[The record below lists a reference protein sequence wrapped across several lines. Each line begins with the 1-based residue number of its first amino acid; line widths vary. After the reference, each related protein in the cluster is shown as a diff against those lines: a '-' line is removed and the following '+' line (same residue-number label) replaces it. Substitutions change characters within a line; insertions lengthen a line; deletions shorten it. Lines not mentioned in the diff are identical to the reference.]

1 MSKPLESKKAH
12 IKTFG
17 CQMNE
22 HDTMRMYEMLGHEG
36 YEITEE
42 SENADLVLLNTC
54 SVRENPEN
62 KVYSLLGRL
71 SILKRKKPELII
83 GVGGCVAQQ
92 EASNIIK
99 KNKDVDLV
107 FGTDTIFQL
116 PKMLERVNAGEKVV
130 NVAWQPREKTKTQ
143 NFIPEEEIETG
154 KVDGCKG
161 YIAITK
167 GCDNFCTYCIVPF
180 TRGRLVSREP
190 DNIIQEAQDLIQ
202 KGAKEIM
209 LLGQNVNSYFANDT
223 DFHGLL
229 KRVADLDGLERLRFT
244 SPHPNDW
251 DNKLSDLVADHP
263 TICKH
268 LHLPVQSGS
277 NKVLS
282 SMRRKHSAEDFL
294 KKVDYLKSRV
304 PDIVISTDLIVGFPG
319 ETDEDF
325 NDTMKVIEH
334 VQFCPVY
341 AFKYSTRPGTKAA
354 ALEDDVPLKIKQER
368 LEKVISRVNTIQ
380 DELLTRML
388 GTTQA
393 ILIDSAHPKERGVM
407 KGRTGT
413 NLPVSI
419 ADPNLN
425 IGDLIQVKIVDRKRN
440 SLIGKEIK

>member
-1 MSKPLESKKAH
+1 MKKAH

-22 HDTMRMYEMLGHEG
+22 HDTARMYEMLIHEG
-36 YEITEE
+36 YEVVDEAE
-42 SENADLVLLNTC
+42 VADLVLLNTC

-71 SILKRKKPELII
+71 SILKRKKPNLII

-92 EASNIIK
+92 EASKILK

-107 FGTDTIFQL
+107 FGTDSIFHL
-116 PKMLERVNAGEKVV
+116 PKLLERVNAGEKVV
-130 NVAWQPREKTKTQ
+130 CVDWQPRDKKDKIQ

-161 YIAITK
+161 YVAITK
-167 GCDNFCTYCIVPF
+167 GCDNFCSYCIVPY

-190 DNIIQEAQDLIQ
+190 ENILKEAKDLIQ

-209 LLGQNVNSYFANDT
+209 LLGQNVNSYAANGIG
-223 DFHGLL
+223 FLGLL
-229 KRVADLDGLERLRFT
+229 KQVADLAGLERLRFT

-251 DNKLSDLVADHP
+251 NDDLSDLVAKHP
-263 TICKH
+263 VICNQ

-277 NKVLS
+277 NNVLS
-282 SMRRKHSAEDFL
+282 AMRRKHTAEDFI
-294 KKVDYLKSRV
+294 KKVDYLKTQA
-304 PDIVISTDLIVGFPG
+304 PEIVISTDLIVGFPG

-325 NDTMKVIEH
+325 QETLKIIEH

-341 AFKYSTRPGTKAA
+341 AYKYSTRPGTKAA
-354 ALEDDVPLKIKQER
+354 SLEDDVPLKVKQKR
-368 LEKVISRVNTIQ
+368 LEQVNNLVNKIQ

-388 GTTQA
+388 NTTQKV
-393 ILIDSAHPKERGVM
+393 LIDGAHTKERGVM
-407 KGRTGT
+407 KGRTES
-413 NLPVSI
+413 NLPVSV
-419 ADPNLN
+419 ADSSLN
-425 IGDLIQVKIVDRKRN
+425 IGDLIEVRITDRKKY
-440 SLIGKEIK
+440 SLIGEQI